1 MVSETTRP
9 ARRRGEHGDRRETGL
24 SVPNGQVRVY
34 FPNLPG
40 GRGDPSFPGPAFR
53 TRNRG
58 FLLHFQFWLST
69 SKIRHLVTDAYQPA
83 EIEGSPWSPPNFS
96 NLTGSAASEAEARG
110 GRARPR
116 GRAAAPRRAAGNGE
130 GGGAEKAGGTR
141 KAPAL
146 GGRTSGEGG
155 TMMVGDQGGINIL
168 WKGS

>member
-1 MVSETTRP
+1 MIGVKRVSLYQMGRFGSISQTFQGVEVTPPFRDQRSEHETEDFCSTSSS
-9 ARRRGEHGDRRETGL
+9 L
-24 SVPNGQVRVY
+24 
-34 FPNLPG
+34 FG
-40 GRGDPSFPGPAFR
+40 G
-53 TRNRG
+53 
-58 FLLHFQFWLST
+58 LST

>member
-1 MVSETTRP
+1 MSETTRP

-58 FLLHFQFWLST
+58 FLLHFQFSFWRVVHFQDQAPGDRCLST
-69 SKIRHLVTDAYQPA
+69 CRMRVH
-83 EIEGSPWSPPNFS
+83 PWS
-96 NLTGSAASEAEARG
+96 SEAGARG

-168 WKGS
+168 WKGF

>member
-1 MVSETTRP
+1 MLPWLSLPLVRRKGARPRGAQWSYTSSKTGDMEWSRQVTPPFRDQRSE
-9 ARRRGEHGDRRETGL
+9 HETEDFCSTSSSL
-24 SVPNGQVRVY
+24 
-34 FPNLPG
+34 FG
-40 GRGDPSFPGPAFR
+40 G
-53 TRNRG
+53 
-58 FLLHFQFWLST
+58 LST

-83 EIEGSPWSPPNFS
+83 EFEGHPMVPPNFS
-96 NLTGSAASEAEARG
+96 NFTGSAASEAGARG

-168 WKGS
+168 WKGF